1 MQLILS
7 GAYRNEVHLP
17 DSVEVQCA
25 SSAKAAISQRLIPL
39 SVFTVDDSAYRSLL
53 RLITEFQ
60 CQEMVVIN
68 GRIWLSAV
76 DGVTGQRDR

>member
-1 MQLILS
+1 MQLTLS
-7 GAYRNEVHLP
+7 EVL
-17 DSVEVQCA
+17 DSVELTLGSREVQAA

-39 SVFTVDDSAYRSLL
+39 SALTVDEVSYQSLL

-60 CQEMVVIN
+60 CPEMVVIN